1 MGPPSAAKNATTI
14 CGRVCNVEYAQC
26 GEGIWSPDTLTSNK
40 GNRMINA
47 YLMPE
52 NRKMIERG
60 DSSGNSVC

>member
-40 GNRMINA
+40 GKRMINA

-52 NRKMIERG
+52 NRKN
-60 DSSGNSVC
+60 D